1 LGGGCFS
8 HIFVVVVVVF
18 GGVEGRTI
26 SPRVL
31 FAHMEL
37 FLTKILT
44 HCCTF
49 NNMDWM
55 YFQKYGL
62 VCLEDISLISFLFS
76 SDVVVKE
83 VVWNSLVSFSVS
95 LFFFLGDRVCNYG
108 AWGVFLSLASYWI
121 WSFASVADSLFVKEV
136 FWTAA
141 QKR

>member
-1 LGGGCFS
+1 
-8 HIFVVVVVVF
+8 
-18 GGVEGRTI
+18 VE
-26 SPRVL
+26 
-31 FAHMEL
+31 
-37 FLTKILT
+37 
-44 HCCTF
+44 
-49 NNMDWM
+49 
-55 YFQKYGL
+55 
-62 VCLEDISLISFLFS
+62 
-76 SDVVVKE
+76 E